1 MMNNEAAI
9 SILENM
15 AVDMVGALAGL
26 RKKDPMHDVIEQR
39 IDAIDI
45 AQRALNPNYKSKR
58 SEMLTIYDLK
68 NMNGQ
73 KVYLENEDGGFY
85 GLVEVENDIVSIVN
99 RSGNGV
105 PVKVLEEYKYKF
117 YKEKIDD

>member
-1 MMNNEAAI
+1 MTSEAAI

-26 RKKDPMHDVIEQR
+26 RKKDPMCDVIKQR
-39 IDAIDI
+39 IEAVDI
-45 AQRALNPNYKSKR
+45 AQKALNPNYKSKR
-58 SEMLTIYDLK
+58 SEMLTISDL
-68 NMNGQ
+68 NDMNGQ

-85 GLVEVENDIVSIVN
+85 GLVEVANGIVSIVN

-117 YKEKIDD
+117 YKDKIDD

>member
-1 MMNNEAAI
+1 MTNEAAI

-15 AVDMVGALAGL
+15 AVDMVGALDGL
-26 RKKDPMHDVIEQR
+26 RKKDPMRDVIEQR

-58 SEMLTIYDLK
+58 SEMLTISDL
-68 NMNGQ
+68 NDMNGQ
-73 KVYLENEDGGFY
+73 KVYLENEDGRFY
-85 GLVEVENDIVSIVN
+85 GLVEVTNGVVSILN

-105 PVKVLEEYKYKF
+105 PAKVLEEYKYKF